1 MDYFHNLWIIRSTT
15 WRPFYVERS
24 VILKRSLV
32 RLIKHKAKSPNR
44 QYDFEINIFFDDAF
58 TEKNKHDKTKILN
71 SYVNSF
77 LTIFEKVLTNNQLE
91 IESHTQSGRFQS
103 KLMCSAIVENV
114 ASMLLTSAGD
124 MIHRL
129 QHRSNLY
136 NRAELTISFKSQ
148 KFFRLHMVG
157 ESIIKF

>member
-1 MDYFHNLWIIRSTT
+1 M
-15 WRPFYVERS
+15 ERWG
-24 VILKRSLV
+24 ILKRSLV

-91 IESHTQSGRFQS
+91 IESHTQSGRFQTH
-103 KLMCSAIVENV
+103 V
-114 ASMLLTSAGD
+114 
-124 MIHRL
+124 
-129 QHRSNLY
+129 
-136 NRAELTISFKSQ
+136 
-148 KFFRLHMVG
+148 
-157 ESIIKF
+157 